1 MIQVVPLESWES
13 QAWEDHGVGLLI
25 QHFGVDCVIRVPDD
39 GGGDGGL
46 DAYTTT
52 GMGYQCYAP
61 ENEPLLNSKRAT
73 LQKHKI
79 GVDLAKL
86 KDNEDKIKKL
96 LGTTKL
102 RAWVLLTPVHKSADV
117 ISYCNTKAKEVKG
130 WRLSFIENEF
140 HVLVHD
146 LQTFAQEHA
155 LLTHQMIYPDVL
167 TAPPPPPQAGLDFAK
182 ATGEHITLMD
192 AKLAKIPGLT
202 NASARI
208 EHRAALLEGQFLGD
222 ALLDR
227 FRTRMPEL
235 ATAFQTRFD
244 DARREMVLASFAGV
258 GPTGYYLDLKRSLVE
273 RFSVYTLSQEN
284 AEHLANKC
292 IADWLQQCPL
302 DFVTAV

>member
-1 MIQVVPLESWES
+1 M
-13 QAWEDHGVGLLI
+13 GLLV

-39 GGGDGGL
+39 GSGDGGL

-61 ENEPLLNSKRAT
+61 ENEPLPNSKRVT

-79 GVDLAKL
+79 AVDLAKL
-86 KDNEDKIKKL
+86 RSNKDKIKKL

-102 RAWVLLTPVHKSADV
+102 HAWALLTPVHKSADV
-117 ISYCNTKAKEVKG
+117 IPYCNTKAEEVKG
-130 WRLSFIENEF
+130 WGLSFIEEDF

-167 TAPPPPPQAGLDFAK
+167 TAPPPPPNPGFDFAM
-182 ATGEHITLMD
+182 ASGEHITVMD
-192 AKLAKIPGLT
+192 IKLAKIPALS
-202 NASARI
+202 NDAARI
-208 EHRAALLEGQFLGD
+208 QHRAALLEGQFLGD

-244 DARREMVLASFAGV
+244 DARREMLLASLGRV
-258 GPTGYYLDLKRSLVE
+258 GPTDFYVDLKTSLVE
-273 RFSVYTLSQEN
+273 RFSVYTLSREN

-302 DFVTAV
+302 DFVTAA